1 MGRNTWCV
9 AQLAGRRNDI
19 MLNVDRDAQKS
30 RSKSPAL
37 LAGAVV
43 AALVALAGVAVYQ
56 MRASA
61 DPPASS
67 SLTLDP
73 ELFQGEVHDAY
84 LVAQKHPELLA
95 QLDCYCGCEQH
106 EGHKNLLDCFRT
118 NHGAGCATCTGEAV
132 TAGTLYDKGTPVD
145 QIHELLRQRYAH
157 GG

>member
-1 MGRNTWCV
+1 M
-9 AQLAGRRNDI
+9 
-19 MLNVDRDAQKS
+19 
-30 RSKSPAL
+30 RSKRNGPAGL
-37 LAGAVV
+37 IAGVMV
-43 AALVALAGVAVYQ
+43 AALLGLAGVAVYQ
-56 MRASA
+56 MRAA
-61 DPPASS
+61 AAPPATAN

-73 ELFQGEVHDAY
+73 DLFQGEVRQAY
-84 LVAQKHPELLA
+84 LVAQNHPELLA

-132 TAGTLYDKGTPVD
+132 TAGQLLDNGTPVD

>member
-1 MGRNTWCV
+1 M
-9 AQLAGRRNDI
+9 
-19 MLNVDRDAQKS
+19 
-30 RSKSPAL
+30 
-37 LAGAVV
+37 
-43 AALVALAGVAVYQ
+43 YQ

-61 DPPASS
+61 DPTVASN
-67 SLTLDP
+67 SLTLNP
-73 ELFQGEVHDAY
+73 ELFQGETHDAY

-132 TAGTLYDKGTPVD
+132 TAGQLFDNGTPVD
-145 QIHELLRQRYAH
+145 QIREVLRQRYAH